1 MKREKKQLAAT
12 LVESLQDKLKNA
24 ETDSKKLAKA
34 IKKTA
39 KKLAEKIIK
48 VSVRQQKKLEK
59 QKGEPTSKLGPE
71 STESDSPEIETRL
84 KAVTETE
91 RETLSGNDK
100 PTN

>member
-1 MKREKKQLAAT
+1 MTANLT
-12 LVESLQDKLKNA
+12 ESLQDKLRHT

-48 VSVRQQKKLEK
+48 VSIKQQKKLEK
-59 QKGEPTSKLGPE
+59 QKGEHTARSPAGT
-71 STESDSPEIETRL
+71 TEVDSPEIKIRA

-91 RETLSGNDK
+91 RGTLSGNEDPAK
-100 PTN
+100 